1 MATKKVNISEVIKK
15 SQALSAEDAKLVFD
29 QINECFGKKESIIV
43 DFSNLSL
50 VVSAFMNKAFGD
62 LYGKYSETF
71 VKEHLRF
78 ENVAP
83 EDSTVLGRVIE
94 RAKEYY
100 SDKEKSV
107 KRLDEVFGND

>member
-1 MATKKVNISEVIKK
+1 
-15 SQALSAEDAKLVFD
+15 
-29 QINECFGKKESIIV
+29 
-43 DFSNLSL
+43 
-50 VVSAFMNKAFGD
+50 MNKAFGD

-100 SDKEKSV
+100 SDKEKAS
-107 KRLDEVFGND
+107 KD